1 MSPRPKKTPTAPAP
15 QAKVFRRKR
24 AAPQPTPRDASAP
37 DYSHTPLDAIPLT
50 GLPPRALIAPNFRM
64 YELTKSDLAARL
76 GIDNG
81 FTSEAHLRAAIHL
94 ARQVLQ
100 PIRDAFGSFSPNSV
114 YRSQKL
120 ERALKNKPAS
130 WLSTSQHA
138 KGEACDIEIVANRRW
153 MGARPPGGIRPDHLR
168 VLRPGQGAEL
178 RLGAHFAQAAGCR
191 RQPQAVPELRARQD
205 ERPAG
210 LRERPDG
217 DGLSCC
223 ERLKTHR

>member
-24 AAPQPTPRDASAP
+24 AAPQPTPSDASAP

-81 FTSEAHLRAAIHL
+81 FASEAHLRAAIHL

-138 KGEACDIEIVANRRW
+138 KGEACDIEPDAGTDPAILTLRHAELESLRAHVFLH
-153 MGARPPGGIRPDHLR
+153 GQRPGTYGVYYEYPNPLPDMPSSIENQPLAR
-168 VLRPGQGAEL
+168 VL
-178 RLGAHFAQAAGCR
+178 
-191 RQPQAVPELRARQD
+191 D
-205 ERPAG
+205 G
-210 LRERPDG
+210 LRMHFDA
-217 DGLSCC
+217 
-223 ERLKTHR
+223 